1 MNDTQQRIQAAL
13 AGRYEVQRELARG
26 GMATVYLA
34 HDARHDRQVALK
46 VLRPEL
52 AAAIGTERFLREI
65 RVAAGLQHPN
75 VLTLH
80 DSGEAD
86 GLLYYVMPYVEG
98 PTLSEHLKQAGPL
111 PIEQAL
117 RLGRRVAEAL
127 AHAHERGL
135 VHRDVKPGNV
145 LLSQGQPMV
154 ADFGL
159 ATGGGADEAGLTQ
172 PGMAVGTP
180 FYMAPEQAEGEA
192 VDARTDVYALGCV
205 LFQMLAGRPP
215 FTGDSTAAIL
225 GLHLREPPPA
235 LRTLR
240 GEVPPAVEALVAKA
254 LAKDPALRFAHAGE
268 LADALALA
276 ERELHAGAG
285 AAAGRRGTRTV
296 LAVSSVLIVAL
307 AAVVLWMVSQQRER
321 AWIEEVAL
329 PGIEAAV
336 EAREY
341 QDALDLARQVAAID
355 PQNPRLEALWTTF
368 SEEVEIVTEPA
379 GARVSYRAI
388 DADDEAPWIE
398 AGTTPFT
405 ARLPHGFQ
413 RFRFEKPGSMTTEIA
428 SHWYYLRGQTTTLA
442 KEGEVPPD
450 MVYVPGGVA
459 ALNIPG
465 LDHIDDVE
473 LVGAMIGRHEVT
485 NAEYDAFVQAGGYE
499 DERWWT
505 EPMLRDGVELTLRE
519 ARELLVDATRQTG
532 PATWVA
538 GRPPEGREQHPV
550 AGVSWFEA
558 MAYARWSGR
567 TLPTVFHWNRA
578 AETRLSAM
586 VVPKS
591 NFDGEGTA
599 PVGSYDGMTAFG
611 LFDMAGNVREWCLNP
626 TSGGERAILGGGHD
640 DLPYM
645 FNDFFAHDPWDRS
658 STNGLR
664 TALYLEEPGEEVT
677 GPIDPPFRDFFAE
690 EPVSDEVF
698 AVYRN
703 LYRYDPA
710 PLNVEVLLTDD
721 GHPDYTVQKVAYD
734 LPYGGER
741 GAAYVYLP
749 KRGQPPYP
757 GLVYFPGSNAIHQE
771 SSDGLVKPWFD
782 WVMKAGYALIHP
794 IYHGTYERGTELDS
808 DYPDESQLYFDH
820 VVAWGK
826 DLSRG
831 LDYLSS
837 LPEVDGE
844 RLGYFGVSWGG
855 AMAPQMIAIEPRIKV
870 AALYVAGFCF
880 QRSRPEVDALNYV
893 TRVTVPVLMM
903 NGRYDHFFPV
913 ESSQRPLFELLG
925 TPPEHK
931 RWFLTEG
938 GHNVPREDLIRE
950 TLEWLGRY
958 LGEASE

>member
-1 MNDTQQRIQAAL
+1 MDDTQQRIQAAL

-34 HDARHDRQVALK
+34 HDARHGRDVALK

-86 GLLYYVMPYVEG
+86 GLLYYVMPFVQG
-98 PTLSEHLKQAGPL
+98 PTLSEHLKEKGPL
-111 PIEQAL
+111 PIEEAL

-159 ATGGGADEAGLTQ
+159 ATSGGAEDANLTQ
-172 PGMAVGTP
+172 PGVVMGTP
-180 FYMAPEQAEGEA
+180 FYMAPEQVEGGA
-192 VDARTDVYALGCV
+192 VDARSDVYALGCV
-205 LFQMLAGRPP
+205 LFEMLAGSPP
-215 FTGDSTAAIL
+215 FTGDSTAATL
-225 GLHLREPPPA
+225 GRHLREPPPA

-240 GEVPPAVEALVAKA
+240 ADAPDAVEALVGRA
-254 LAKDPALRFAHAGE
+254 LAKDPDQRFAHAGE

-285 AAAGRRGTRTV
+285 AAVGRRGTRRV
-296 LAVSSVLIVAL
+296 LAVAGVLVVAL
-307 AAVVLWMVSQQRER
+307 AVVVLWMVSQKRER
-321 AWIEEVAL
+321 AWVDDVAL

-336 EAREY
+336 EAREF
-341 QDALDLARQVAAID
+341 QSALDLARKVAAID
-355 PQNPRLEALWTTF
+355 PQNSRLEALWTTF
-368 SEEVEIVTEPA
+368 SEEVEIATEPA
-379 GARVSYRAI
+379 GAAVSYRAI
-388 DADDEAPWIE
+388 DADEATPWIE

-413 RFRFEKPGSMTTEIA
+413 RFRFAKPGYMTSEIA
-428 SHWYYLRGQTTTLA
+428 SHWYYLRGQTTALA

-459 ALNIPG
+459 TLNIPG
-465 LDHIDDVE
+465 LDHIDDVA
-473 LVGAMIGRHEVT
+473 LVGMLLSRHEVT
-485 NAEYDAFVQAGGYE
+485 NAEFDTFVQAGGYQ
-499 DERWWT
+499 DERWWS
-505 EPMLRDGVELTLRE
+505 EPRVSAGVELTLDQ
-519 ARELLVDATRQTG
+519 ARERFVDATGRLG
-532 PATWVA
+532 PATWEA
-538 GRPPEGREQHPV
+538 GRPPEGQDQHPV
-550 AGVSWFEA
+550 AGVSWYEA
-558 MAYARWSGR
+558 MAFARWAGR
-567 TLPTVFHWNRA
+567 TLPSAFHWNRA
-578 AETRLSAM
+578 AETRLSEM

-591 NFDGEGTA
+591 NFAGEGTA
-599 PVGSYDGMTAFG
+599 PVGSYPGLTAFG
-611 LFDMAGNVREWCLNP
+611 LADMAGNVREWCLNP
-626 TSGGERAILGGGHD
+626 TSKGERAILGGGHD

-645 FNDFFAHDPWDRS
+645 FNDFFALDPWDRS
-658 STNGLR
+658 AANGLR
-664 TALYLEEPGEEVT
+664 TAQYLEELGEAVA
-677 GPIDPPFRDFFAE
+677 GPIDPPFRDFLAE
-690 EPVSDEVF
+690 QPVSDEIF
-698 AVYRN
+698 TVYRN

-710 PLNVEVLLTDD
+710 PLNAEVLLTDD
-721 GHPDYTVQKVAYD
+721 EHPDYTVRKVAYD
-734 LPYGGER
+734 LPYGNER
-741 GAAYVYLP
+741 GAAWVYLP
-749 KRGQPPYP
+749 KRGQSPHP

-782 WVMKAGYALIHP
+782 WVIKAGYALVHP
-794 IYHGTYERGTELDS
+794 IYYGTYERGTELDS

-837 LPEVDGE
+837 LAEVDGE

-855 AMAPQMIAIEPRIKV
+855 AMAPQMIAIEPRIRA
-870 AALYVAGFCF
+870 AALLVAGFCF

-913 ESSQRPLFELLG
+913 ETSQRPLFEMLG
-925 TPPEHK
+925 TPPERK

-938 GHNVPREDLIRE
+938 GHNVPREDMMRE
-950 TLEWLGRY
+950 TLEWMGRHLGP
-958 LGEASE
+958 ASK